1 MSSHQLIDIDI
12 DAGPSP
18 SPSPAPALPQGHVD
32 ALPTLH
38 SLDEPAPT
46 LVNRHA
52 RSTSSWS
59 AHALAP
65 PRAPPAVYYS
75 SSPNSP
81 LPTATG
87 HEGGGFMPVHL
98 EEGSAI
104 QNRKHN
110 NNTGKSE
117 HAHEHDRD
125 RSQVGTVGIQ
135 SGPLLRSRR
144 KIMWDRFRGKGK
156 RKISWGESFRN
167 VLRSSSM
174 WFHHHHHHHH
184 YFFLSF
190 FFSFYSNFPR
200 VFDGTPRD
208 SGISYHPKSHSDSD

>member
-1 MSSHQLIDIDI
+1 MSSHPLIDID
-12 DAGPSP
+12 AR
-18 SPSPAPALPQGHVD
+18 PSPAPSPALPQGHVD

-59 AHALAP
+59 AHALAS

-98 EEGSAI
+98 EEGSGI
-104 QNRKHN
+104 QIRKHSK
-110 NNTGKSE
+110 TE
-117 HAHEHDRD
+117 HAHAHEHDRAPGVQ
-125 RSQVGTVGIQ
+125 SG